1 MMLNAIPIVTT
12 KKISININK
21 SISKKEFRYF
31 PTKKISTKHKS
42 KNSENEGEKCYK
54 TFEK

>member
-42 KNSENEGEKCYK
+42 KNSENE
-54 TFEK
+54 